1 MSPTITSPAATH
13 SRRDPRHRGLHESRQ
28 ARGKPV
34 DERTDIW
41 AFGCV
46 LYEMLTSQ
54 RAFDDEDVSLTLSKV
69 LQRDPDL
76 RQLPPHTPA
85 PLRKLVQRCL
95 NKNVKDRLQAI
106 GDARTLIQELTSRTL
121 PPLSTRLKRSAV
133 SIMEEAASLGR
144 RVDSGSGPGLCS
156 LLRPF
161 PRRMS

>member
-1 MSPTITSPAATH
+1 MSP
-13 SRRDPRHRGLHESRQ
+13 EQ

-69 LQRDPDL
+69 LQREPDL
-76 RQLPPHTPA
+76 RQLPAHTPGA
-85 PLRKLVQRCL
+85 LRKLVQRCL

-106 GDARTLIQELTSRTL
+106 GDARILIQELTSRTL
-121 PPLSTRLKRSAV
+121 PPSSTRRQASGRIRYGRSCFPGPSALILGAGLGFAAFYDRSHGECPRAV
-133 SIMEEAASLGR
+133 RVCSAR
-144 RVDSGSGPGLCS
+144 RPE
-156 LLRPF
+156 R
-161 PRRMS
+161 